1 MQLSWRLGRPVGILH
16 KQFNNYC
23 NYLLMTKLKYL
34 VTWCAYAVESL
45 IVLYEIVCSGNLHAD
60 EQAMGG

>member
-1 MQLSWRLGRPVGILH
+1 
-16 KQFNNYC
+16 
-23 NYLLMTKLKYL
+23 MTKLKYL

-60 EQAMGG
+60 EQAMGGG